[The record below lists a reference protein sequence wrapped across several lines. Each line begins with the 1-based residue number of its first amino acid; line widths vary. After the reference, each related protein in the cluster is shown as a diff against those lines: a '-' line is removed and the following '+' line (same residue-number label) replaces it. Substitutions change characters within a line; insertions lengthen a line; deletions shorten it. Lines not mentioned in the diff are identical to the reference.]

1 MHPKQEELENN
12 LSLLCQN
19 LDNYLEDEYGSRYRI
34 HPNRLKRGSG
44 SNPRFD
50 GLFSTAMA
58 FTLGYGSNAGRG
70 YVVEVDIR
78 TLDKVSPDE
87 RQEIN
92 DAAFSYIQN
101 NLKEVFPDRD
111 LSIVKDGNLM
121 KIVGDFSLGEA
132 Y

>member
-34 HPNRLKRGSG
+34 HPNRLKRGLG

-58 FTLGYGSNAGRG
+58 FTLGYGSNTGRG

-78 TLDKVSPDE
+78 TLDRVSPEE

-92 DAAFSYIQN
+92 DAAFSYIQS

-132 Y
+132 

>member
-34 HPNRLKRGSG
+34 HPNRLKRGLG

-58 FTLGYGSNAGRG
+58 FTLGYGSNTGRG

-78 TLDKVSPDE
+78 TLDRVSPEE

-92 DAAFSYIQN
+92 DAAFSYIQS
-101 NLKEVFPDRD
+101 NLKEVFPDRG

>member
-1 MHPKQEELENN
+1 MHPKQEELEST
-12 LSLLCQN
+12 LSMLCQN
-19 LDNYLEDEYGSRYRI
+19 LDDYLEDLYGTKYRI

-44 SNPRFD
+44 SNPSFD
-50 GLFSTAMA
+50 GLFSTALA
-58 FTLGYGSNAGRG
+58 FTLGYGSNSGRG

-78 TLDKVSPDE
+78 TLDRVPPEE

-92 DAAFSYIQN
+92 DAAFSYLQN
-101 NLKEVFPDRD
+101 NIKTMFPNRD
-111 LSIVKDGNLM
+111 LSIVKDGKLM